1 MSDRLDDDLLEDLA
15 EPEGPAYSRFEM
27 GDLGDDLG
35 DLGDD
40 SDEFLGDL
48 LGEAGDFGDLG
59 DEDAFD
65 QIDDA
70 VAEVL
75 QADDADEFL
84 GGLRSILRKVAPIV
98 SKVAPLLPI
107 PGAGLIGKAADIVSK
122 VAADEG
128 DEMDAI
134 DDLADLGDSVDSIDP
149 VAPVLA
155 GLAIKKAIP
164 TVASLPHGARKQLVK
179 ATTAATKHVA
189 RHHGAAAARVMPA
202 IVRHARRTAAKAGAP
217 ASALPHLV
225 RTTAAKVARSP
236 HLVRRMAQASHRM
249 RSAPG
254 MGSMRGGFRGMG
266 STGMG
271 STGMGSTGMGMGRHH
286 RRHRRHHGYGG
297 FGGGTGS
304 YRGGFGGGSSWTDGG
319 GSSWTGGGGTRSM
332 SFRGPV
338 RITIESI

>member
-1 MSDRLDDDLLEDLA
+1 MSDRFDDDLLEDLA
-15 EPEGPAYSRFEM
+15 EPEGQSYSRFDM
-27 GDLGDDLG
+27 GDLGDDLADFG
-35 DLGDD
+35 DE
-40 SDEFLGDL
+40 SDEFLGDI
-48 LGEAGDFGDLG
+48 LGADFG
-59 DEDAFD
+59 DEDAAD
-65 QIDDA
+65 EIDDA

-84 GGLRSILRKVAPIV
+84 GGLRNVLRKVAPIV

-134 DDLADLGDSVDSIDP
+134 DDLADLSDSVDSVDP
-149 VAPVLA
+149 VAPVVA

-164 TVASLPHGARKQLVK
+164 TISAMPHGTRKQLVK

-189 RHHGAAAARVMPA
+189 RAHGAQAAKVMPA
-202 IVRHARRTAAKAGAP
+202 IVRHARRTAARTGAP
-217 ASALPHLV
+217 ASALPQLV
-225 RTTAAKVARSP
+225 KKTAAKVARSP
-236 HLVRRMAQASHRM
+236 QLARRMANVSHRM

-254 MGSMRGGFRGMG
+254 IGSMRTG
-266 STGMG
+266 SP
-271 STGMGSTGMGMGRHH
+271 GMGMGRHH

-297 FGGGTGS
+297 FGGYGGGPS
-304 YRGGFGGGSSWTDGG
+304 YYGGGGVWAGGGGS
-319 GSSWTGGGGTRSM
+319 RSM
-332 SFRGPV
+332 SLRGPV

>member
-1 MSDRLDDDLLEDLA
+1 MSDRLDDDLLDDLA
-15 EPEGPAYSRFEM
+15 EPEGPAYSRFDM
-27 GDLGDDLG
+27 GDPGDDLADLGDE
-35 DLGDD
+35 
-40 SDEFLGDL
+40 SDEFLGDI
-48 LGEAGDFGDLG
+48 LGAEFG
-59 DEDAFD
+59 DEDAAD
-65 QIDDA
+65 EIDDA

-84 GGLRSILRKVAPIV
+84 GGLRNVLKKVAPIV

-134 DDLADLGDSVDSIDP
+134 DDLADLSDSVDSVDP
-149 VAPVLA
+149 VAPVVA

-164 TVASLPHGARKQLVK
+164 TVSAMPHGTRKQLVK

-202 IVRHARRTAAKAGAP
+202 IVRHARRTAARTGAP

-225 RTTAAKVARSP
+225 KQTAAKVAKSP
-236 HLVRRMAQASHRM
+236 HLVRRMAQTSHRM
-249 RSAPG
+249 RHAPG
-254 MGSMRGGFRGMG
+254 MASMRGGTSLGMG
-266 STGMG
+266 AA
-271 STGMGSTGMGMGRHH
+271 GRHH

-297 FGGGTGS
+297 FGGFGGGAVGTGS
-304 YRGGFGGGSSWTDGG
+304 
-319 GSSWTGGGGTRSM
+319 GTSRSM
-332 SFRGPV
+332 SFHGPV

>member
-1 MSDRLDDDLLEDLA
+1 MSDRFDDDLFDDLA
-15 EPEGPAYSRFEM
+15 EPEGQAYSRADM
-27 GDLGDDLG
+27 GDLSDDLG
-35 DLGDD
+35 DLGDE
-40 SDEFLGDL
+40 SDEFLGDI
-48 LGEAGDFGDLG
+48 LGADFG

-84 GGLRSILRKVAPIV
+84 GGLRNILKKVAPIV

-107 PGAGLIGKAADIVSK
+107 PGAGLIGKAADIVSQ

-134 DDLADLGDSVDSIDP
+134 DDLADLGDSVDSVDAL
-149 VAPVLA
+149 APVVA

-164 TVASLPHGARKQLVK
+164 TIASLPHGARKQLVK

-189 RHHGAAAARVMPA
+189 RHHGAGAARVMPA
-202 IVRHARRTAAKAGAP
+202 IVRHARRTAARTGAP

-225 RTTAAKVARSP
+225 RKTAAKVARSP
-236 HLVRRMAQASHRM
+236 QLVRRMANASQRM
-249 RSAPG
+249 RGAPG
-254 MGSMRGGFRGMG
+254 VASMRGGPHGMG
-266 STGMG
+266 PAGA
-271 STGMGSTGMGMGRHH
+271 GRGRNH
-286 RRHRRHHGYGG
+286 RRQQRHHGYGG
-297 FGGGTGS
+297 FGGYSGGGPGYS
-304 YRGGFGGGSSWTDGG
+304 RGGGDT
-319 GSSWTGGGGTRSM
+319 SWTGGGGTRSL
-332 SFRGPV
+332 SFHGPV

>member
-15 EPEGPAYSRFEM
+15 EPEGPAYSRFDM
-27 GDLGDDLG
+27 GDLGDEDLG

-48 LGEAGDFGDLG
+48 LGEAGDFG

-84 GGLRSILRKVAPIV
+84 GGLRNILKKVAPIV

-107 PGAGLIGKAADIVSK
+107 PGAGLIGKAADIVSQ

-164 TVASLPHGARKQLVK
+164 TIASLPHGARKQLVK

-189 RHHGAAAARVMPA
+189 RHHGPAAARVMPA

-225 RTTAAKVARSP
+225 RKTAAKVARSP

-254 MGSMRGGFRGMG
+254 IGSMRAGARGMG
-266 STGMG
+266 AP
-271 STGMGSTGMGMGRHH
+271 GMGMGRHQ
-286 RRHRRHHGYGG
+286 RRHRRHHGLGG
-297 FGGGTGS
+297 FGGGTLGGGAGS
-304 YRGGFGGGSSWTDGG
+304 YRGGAGA
-319 GSSWTGGGGTRSM
+319 GGTRSL
-332 SFRGPV
+332 SFHGPV

>member
-1 MSDRLDDDLLEDLA
+1 MSDRFDDDMLEDLA
-15 EPEGPAYSRFEM
+15 EPEGQAYSRFDM
-27 GDLGDDLG
+27 GDLGEDLG
-35 DLGDD
+35 DFGDD
-40 SDEFLGDL
+40 FGDEFLGDI
-48 LGEAGDFGDLG
+48 LGADSGDFG

-84 GGLRSILRKVAPIV
+84 GGLRNILKKVAPII

-134 DDLADLGDSVDSIDP
+134 DDLADLGDSVDSVDP
-149 VAPVLA
+149 VAPLVA

-164 TVASLPHGARKQLVK
+164 TVSSLPHNTRKQLVK
-179 ATTAATKHVA
+179 ATTAATKAVA
-189 RHHGAAAARVMPA
+189 RHHGAGAARVMPA
-202 IVRHARRTAAKAGAP
+202 IVRHARRTAAKTGAP

-225 RTTAAKVARSP
+225 RRTAAKVAKSP
-236 HLVRRMAQASHRM
+236 QLVRRMAQASHRM

-254 MGSMRGGFRGMG
+254 MSAMHTGSSSMG
-266 STGMG
+266 IG
-271 STGMGSTGMGMGRHH
+271 SGHH

-297 FGGGTGS
+297 FGGGPSSAYGGRSQGS
-304 YRGGFGGGSSWTDGG
+304 QRGIGGGSSWA
-319 GSSWTGGGGTRSM
+319 GGGGTRSL
-332 SFRGPV
+332 SLHGPV

>member
-1 MSDRLDDDLLEDLA
+1 MKERTMSDRFDDDLFDDLA
-15 EPEGPAYSRFEM
+15 EPEGQAYSRFDM

-35 DLGDD
+35 DFGDES
-40 SDEFLGDL
+40 SDEFLGDI
-48 LGEAGDFGDLG
+48 LGAEFG

-84 GGLRSILRKVAPIV
+84 GGLRNVLKKVAPIV
-98 SKVAPLLPI
+98 SKVAPFLPI

-134 DDLADLGDSVDSIDP
+134 DDLADLGDSVDSVDP
-149 VAPVLA
+149 VAPVVA

-164 TVASLPHGARKQLVK
+164 AVSAMPHGARKQLVK

-189 RHHGAAAARVMPA
+189 RAHGAAAAKVMPA
-202 IVRHARRTAAKAGAP
+202 VVRQARRTAARTGAP

-225 RTTAAKVARSP
+225 KKTAAKVARSP
-236 HLVRRMAQASHRM
+236 QLARRMAHVSRQM
-249 RSAPG
+249 RSASGIGSFSPTRTGSLSMG
-254 MGSMRGGFRGMG
+254 MGSA
-266 STGMG
+266 
-271 STGMGSTGMGMGRHH
+271 MGRQR

-297 FGGGTGS
+297 FGGYGS
-304 YRGGFGGGSSWTDGG
+304 PGYYGGDSTWS
-319 GSSWTGGGGTRSM
+319 GGGGTRSL
-332 SFRGPV
+332 SLRGPV
-338 RITIESI
+338 RITIESM